1 MTRGVTPLELTSAY
15 GTFANRGIHVNPVA
29 IIRVVSRTGKI
40 LEEAERKEKSVVSA
54 ANAAVMTAMMED
66 VIRRG
71 TGTRAN
77 IGRPAAGKTGT
88 TSDYHDAW
96 FVGYTPDI
104 VAGVWIGNDSV
115 SDLHGMS
122 GGMTPAVIWQA
133 FMLKAH
139 AGLPVRHFEGAPS
152 YAASF
157 DADDALE
164 DIEKEHDGKKSSDGK
179 SKDTGKNTGRSPA
192 NKNRSDT
199 TDSAPVRTQISGSA
213 DPPEPGIGIEKGQ
226 N

>member
-15 GTFANRGIHVNPVA
+15 GTFANRGIHVDPVA
-29 IIRVVSRTGKI
+29 IVRVVSRTGKV
-40 LEEAERKEKSVVSA
+40 LEETQRKEKSVISA
-54 ANAAVMTAMMED
+54 ANAATMTAMMED

-96 FVGYTPDI
+96 FVGYTPDL
-104 VAGVWIGNDSV
+104 VAGVWVGNDSV
-115 SDLHGMS
+115 SDLHGMA
-122 GGMTPAVIWQA
+122 GGTTPAVIWQA

-139 AGLPVRHFEGAPS
+139 AGLPVRHFENSPS
-152 YAASF
+152 FAASSDTGLSLENPEKDK
-157 DADDALE
+157 DAKKKTDDKG
-164 DIEKEHDGKKSSDGK
+164 KETGKTTTSDAGK
-179 SKDTGKNTGRSPA
+179 SGA
-192 NKNRSDT
+192 DT
-199 TDSAPVRTQISGSA
+199 TPSPPSHSTSSSAEEA
-213 DPPEPGIGIEKGQ
+213 PEPGMGVEKGK